1 MNIRELFKENGVY
14 SSTALAKKMKM
25 LADYTISNNKTYD
38 LTSEE
43 PADIIDM
50 LNIILATSK
59 GDSKRNILLL
69 LSEYGYEINTA
80 SISPITNKTTLLVDD
95 PKIQTRITNIDSDR
109 NSEYDVV
116 ELLKEI
122 DELAQAKLNKKQLAA
137 KKKKG

>member
-59 GDSKRNILLL
+59 GDSKRKILLL

>member
-59 GDSKRNILLL
+59 GDSKRKILLL

-95 PKIQTRITNIDSDR
+95 PKIQARITNIDSDR

>member
-25 LADYTISNNKTYD
+25 LADYTVSNNKTYD

-59 GDSKRNILLL
+59 GDSKRKILLL

>member
-1 MNIRELFKENGVY
+1 MNIRGLFKENGVY

-59 GDSKRNILLL
+59 GDSKRKILLL

>member
-25 LADYTISNNKTYD
+25 LADYTVSNNKTYD

-50 LNIILATSK
+50 LNIVLATSK
-59 GDSKRNILLL
+59 GDSKRKILLL

-122 DELAQAKLNKKQLAA
+122 DELAQAKLNKNQLAA

>member
-59 GDSKRNILLL
+59 GDSKRKILLL

-137 KKKKG
+137 KKKKS

>member
-25 LADYTISNNKTYD
+25 LADYTVSNNKTYD

-50 LNIILATSK
+50 LNIVLATSK
-59 GDSKRNILLL
+59 GDSKRKILLL